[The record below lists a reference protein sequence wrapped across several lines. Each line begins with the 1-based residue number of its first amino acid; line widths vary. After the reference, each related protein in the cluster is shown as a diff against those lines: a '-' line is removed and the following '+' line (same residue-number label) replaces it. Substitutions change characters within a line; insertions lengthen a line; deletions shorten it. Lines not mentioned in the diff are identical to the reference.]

1 VGVTVLSISESVIVT
16 DVTKKPVADSSIGSR
31 GGGGGGGGNSGI
43 IPIDISDEAAAE
55 KHAGDCWISLFMKAT
70 GCGTVTVTNAVVSD
84 GRHSVPVTV
93 NGHTTFDVEPGGRWS
108 DPIDVSGLDE
118 GTLDFFAVAY
128 GIVPMITPEGE
139 TERYGVV
146 TQSDNHINYTYSD
159 DCSSLTGW
167 TNFIGTPTV
176 IDSER
181 FRMDH
186 EFMHK
191 SMVSRLI
198 DKPPDQFIL
207 DIRLCVLNYEAIS
220 SYCRVYYYDDDW
232 VLIITMDTESGIYIS
247 NNIQT
252 AVVSPCPS
260 MSTIRAYRFVVDKS
274 GGASLAVVKV
284 MADLGSGYQSLGIY
298 NCSRS
303 YSGPL
308 SGRLI
313 IESYGDY
320 PV

>member
-1 VGVTVLSISESVIVT
+1 MTRQITGYEKAAAAAAIEDTGLSYPQVSMVMWYMQSSEAGPVTVS
-16 DVTKKPVADSSIGSR
+16 
-31 GGGGGGGGNSGI
+31 
-43 IPIDISDEAAAE
+43 
-55 KHAGDCWISLFMKAT
+55 
-70 GCGTVTVTNAVVSD
+70 NASVSD
-84 GRHSVPVTV
+84 GTHSVPVTF
-93 NGHTTFDVEPGGRWS
+93 NGKTECVIPPGGRWS
-108 DPIDVSGLDE
+108 DPIDISELSGE
-118 GTLDFFAVAY
+118 TVDFFAQAS
-128 GIVPMITPEGE
+128 GIIPIITPEGGV
-139 TERYGVV
+139 ERYGVII
-146 TQSDNHINYTYSD
+146 QSDNDIDDTYSD

-167 TNFIGTPTV
+167 TDEGTTPTV

-186 EFMHK
+186 EFTEK

-198 DKPPDQFIL
+198 DKPPDQFVL
-207 DIRLCVLNYEAIS
+207 DIKLCVINNAAIS

-232 VLIITMDTESGIYIS
+232 VLIITMVAENGIYIS
-247 NNIQT
+247 NDLGT
-252 AVVSPCPS
+252 AVVNPCPS

-274 GGASLAVVKV
+274 GGASDAVVKV
-284 MADLGSGYQSLGIY
+284 MADLGAGYQSLGIY

-313 IESYGDY
+313 IESYGNY